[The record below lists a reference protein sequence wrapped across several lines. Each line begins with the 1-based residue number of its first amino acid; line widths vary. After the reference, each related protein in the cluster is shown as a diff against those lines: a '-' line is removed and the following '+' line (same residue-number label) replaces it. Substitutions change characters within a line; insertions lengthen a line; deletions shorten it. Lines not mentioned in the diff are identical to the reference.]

1 MIVYIRIYKISS
13 TNQINNSLFETD
25 VDIDVDD
32 NYTRGYIETNEIE
45 FISEPPKDRFTLG
58 IIVLK
63 SGSIYYLDKYD
74 IDNILFQMYNENP
87 EKYYTLK
94 DEYGTEIDE
103 EEQLK
108 RLDVTL

>member
-1 MIVYIRIYKISS
+1 MIIYIKIYKISS

-25 VDIDVDD
+25 VDINVDD
-32 NYTRGYIETNEIE
+32 NSTRGYIETNEIE
-45 FISEPPKDRFTLG
+45 FISEPPKDKFTLG

-74 IDNILFQMYNENP
+74 INEILFQMYNENP
-87 EKYYTLK
+87 EKYYPLK
-94 DEYGTEIDE
+94 DEYGEDIDKE
-103 EEQLK
+103 ERLK